1 MQKIR
6 NVAVILVCSAA
17 GNVLAL
23 TSFQLVDNKRVSL
36 PSMRR
41 EKSGQAQKQHPRRT
55 FQNRSSAMTELKSRH
70 LFTLTMKL
78 PPTLDLGDTP
88 AG

>member
-23 TSFQLVDNKRVSL
+23 TSFQLVDKKRVSL

-41 EKSGQAQKQHPRRT
+41 EKSARPRNNIHAEHSKIGVP
-55 FQNRSSAMTELKSRH
+55 Q
-70 LFTLTMKL
+70 
-78 PPTLDLGDTP
+78 
-88 AG
+88 